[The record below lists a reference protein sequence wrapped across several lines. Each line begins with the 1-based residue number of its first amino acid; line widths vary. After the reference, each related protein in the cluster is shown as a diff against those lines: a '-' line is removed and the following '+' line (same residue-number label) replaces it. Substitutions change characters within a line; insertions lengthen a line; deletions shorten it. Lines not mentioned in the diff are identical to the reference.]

1 MGVKQAALICG
12 SRIPAFGEAPEGRFP
27 ELPCMELQEVRASLN
42 YLNFGKSLFETSDL
56 ACCFRFIAALQNR
69 SEEDELKF
77 TTDMINTNFSN
88 YSAWHNRR

>member
-1 MGVKQAALICG
+1 
-12 SRIPAFGEAPEGRFP
+12 
-27 ELPCMELQEVRASLN
+27 MELQEV
-42 YLNFGKSLFETSDL
+42 KSEFKLSQFWEKCLFESSDL
-56 ACCFRFIAALQNR
+56 ACYFRFVAALQNR